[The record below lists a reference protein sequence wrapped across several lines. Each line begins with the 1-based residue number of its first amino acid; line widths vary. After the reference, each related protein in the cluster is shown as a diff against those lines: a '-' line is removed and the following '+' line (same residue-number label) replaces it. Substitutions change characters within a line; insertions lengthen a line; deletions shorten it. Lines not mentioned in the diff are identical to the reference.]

1 MRSGLY
7 NRFVTRVLVLLVTGL
22 LLTMIGSQIY
32 RYLNDRHDTQEAVLA
47 TINEDIDFTGVIIR
61 DETPLTYNGSDVV
74 SYVYSDGSKVS
85 KGDAV
90 AQLFDSQEAANAE
103 KKLRRVNEQIELLKR
118 AQNPGTTDYV
128 QPESI
133 SNKIDEHYKHL
144 MSFVNKGEYGGFE
157 TVKNDMSL
165 VMNIYNIIS
174 GTTTDYNSRIALL
187 ESKAAELSAQA
198 ASANGTVNA
207 SKTGYFVSYCDGFES
222 RLTTAKAENLT
233 ISDVEGIISDRYS
246 GAVTPPAGSVG
257 KLFEEYSC
265 LIAGVIDADPRVVED
280 ATLKLTLDS
289 TDNVYKVTVKS
300 VKKGDD
306 GKWLV
311 IFSCGYLDE
320 YIASSRIQSMQLI
333 FDEYSGIKVPRSAI
347 RFRGED
353 KGVYVILGED
363 ITFKKID
370 VIYEGDDFVIS
381 KNTSQE
387 DHLLLYDQILL
398 EVVSEQ
404 DVGIKEPAADSDV
417 SRSGGESEGNSSEGS

>member
-1 MRSGLY
+1 MRSGLF
-7 NRFVTRVLVLLVTGL
+7 NRFVTRVLILLVTAL

-32 RYLNDRHDTQEAVLA
+32 RYINDRHDTQEAVLA

-61 DETPLTYNGSDVV
+61 DETPLTYSGSDVV

-90 AQLFDSQEAANAE
+90 AQLFASQEAASAE
-103 KKLRRVNEQIELLKR
+103 KKLRRVNTQIELLKR

-133 SNKIDEHYKHL
+133 SSKIDEHYKRL
-144 MSFVNKGEYGGFE
+144 MSFTNDGDYTNFAS
-157 TVKNDMSL
+157 VKDDMSL

-174 GTTTDYNSRIALL
+174 GSTTDYNAKIAAL
-187 ESKAAELSAQA
+187 ESEAVTLRAQA
-198 ASANGTVNA
+198 ASVNGSVTA
-207 SKTGYFVSYCDGFES
+207 SKTGYFVSYCDGFENKLNTS
-222 RLTTAKAENLT
+222 NAESLT
-233 ISDVEGIISDRYS
+233 IADVEKVISDKYS

-265 LIAGVIDADPRVVED
+265 LIAGVIETDPRVVED
-280 ATLKLTLDS
+280 ATMQLTLDS
-289 TDNVYKVTVKS
+289 TDNVYSVTVKS
-300 VKKGDD
+300 VRKESD
-306 GKWLV
+306 GRELV
-311 IFSCGYLDE
+311 IFSCDYLDE
-320 YIASSRIQSMQLI
+320 YIAAARIQSMQLI

-404 DVGIKEPAADSDV
+404 DVGIREPEPDSDV
-417 SRSGGESEGNSSEGS
+417 SGGDGKPSGDTPESS

>member
-144 MSFVNKGEYGGFE
+144 MSFVNKGE
-157 TVKNDMSL
+157 
-165 VMNIYNIIS
+165 
-174 GTTTDYNSRIALL
+174 
-187 ESKAAELSAQA
+187 
-198 ASANGTVNA
+198 
-207 SKTGYFVSYCDGFES
+207 
-222 RLTTAKAENLT
+222 
-233 ISDVEGIISDRYS
+233 
-246 GAVTPPAGSVG
+246 
-257 KLFEEYSC
+257 
-265 LIAGVIDADPRVVED
+265 
-280 ATLKLTLDS
+280 
-289 TDNVYKVTVKS
+289 
-300 VKKGDD
+300 
-306 GKWLV
+306 
-311 IFSCGYLDE
+311 
-320 YIASSRIQSMQLI
+320 
-333 FDEYSGIKVPRSAI
+333 
-347 RFRGED
+347 
-353 KGVYVILGED
+353 
-363 ITFKKID
+363 
-370 VIYEGDDFVIS
+370 
-381 KNTSQE
+381 
-387 DHLLLYDQILL
+387 
-398 EVVSEQ
+398 
-404 DVGIKEPAADSDV
+404 
-417 SRSGGESEGNSSEGS
+417 

>member
-103 KKLRRVNEQIELLKR
+103 KKLRQVNEQIELLKR

-144 MSFVNKGEYGGFE
+144 MSFTNNGEYGSFE
-157 TVKNDMSL
+157 KVKNDMSL

-174 GTTTDYNSRIALL
+174 GMTTDYNSRIALL
-187 ESKAAELSAQA
+187 ESKAATLSAQA

-222 RLTTAKAENLT
+222 RLTTAGADSLT
-233 ISDVEGIISDRYS
+233 IEDVENIISDRYS
-246 GAVTPPAGSVG
+246 GAVAPPAGSVG

-280 ATLKLTLDS
+280 ANLELTLDS
-289 TDNVYKVTVKS
+289 TDSVYKVTVKS
-300 VKKGDD
+300 VKKRDD
-306 GKWLV
+306 GKVLV

-320 YIASSRIQSMQLI
+320 YIAASRIQSMQLI

-347 RFRGED
+347 RFRGEE

-404 DVGIKEPAADSDV
+404 DVGIKQPKPDSDV
-417 SRSGGESEGNSSEGS
+417 SGGDGKPKGDTSEGG